1 MELKHGLYIV
11 ATPIGNPDDITIR
24 ALNVLKN
31 VDLIVL
37 EERKPGTT
45 LLRRHEI
52 KKPWFELNEHNEK
65 EGTMELL
72 DMLLMQRKTLA
83 LISDAG
89 TPLFADPGNRLV
101 RYCHDNGIPVFP
113 VPGASSIMSML
124 QVSGLPLNKFFY
136 YGFLPPSKDARI
148 SELRTLNSQINEDIV
163 LLEAPYRMPA
173 LLRDMA
179 TVLGSNRKAMLG
191 YKLTY
196 QDEKVFIGTIGEIIT
211 MTEGLPKGEF
221 VVIIR
226 KKVKKH

>member
-24 ALNVLKN
+24 ALNVLKA

-37 EERKPGTT
+37 EERKPGTK
-45 LLRRHEI
+45 LLRAHGI
-52 KKPWFELNEHNEK
+52 KNEWYELNEHNEK
-65 EGTMELL
+65 EGSMELF
-72 DMLLMQRKTLA
+72 DMLIMQKKTLA

-101 RYCHDNGIPVFP
+101 RLCHENGIPVHS
-113 VPGASSIMSML
+113 VPGPSSIMAML
-124 QVSGLPLNKFFY
+124 QVSGLPLKKFFY

-148 SELRTLNSQINEDIV
+148 SELRSLNGQINEDIV
-163 LLEAPYRMPA
+163 LLEAPYRMPS

-196 QDEKVFIGTIGEIIT
+196 PEEQVFIGTIGEIIT

-221 VVIIR
+221 VVVIR
-226 KKVKKH
+226 KRVKRR